1 MEPVNDP
8 IKDSALL
15 AAEWQQQEAQ
25 AYANAALWLG
35 QAARGEIPH
44 DEPTKETTSEQSPT

>member
-1 MEPVNDP
+1 MMTVNDP

-25 AYANAALWLG
+25 AYVNAAIWLG

-44 DEPTKETTSEQSPT
+44 NEPTKETVE